1 MKPLE
6 AGHMLR
12 SGLMGWMSLM
22 LHTTSWSEPQ
32 RNTAR
37 HAFAL
42 YKTQLRPLIRD
53 ANVAAIPSGRSAR
66 QAI

>member
-1 MKPLE
+1 MKSLE
-6 AGHMLR
+6 AGHRLR
-12 SGLMGWMSLM
+12 SGMMGWMSLM
-22 LHTTSWSEPQ
+22 PHTTAWSQPQ

-42 YKTQLRPLIRD
+42 YKTQLSPLIRD